1 MLILTRTI
9 GESLMIGDDVVVKVL
24 SVKGNSAKIGVS
36 APDDVVVDREEIYNK
51 KKGQEESH

>member
-51 KKGQEESH
+51 KMGQEESH